1 MNLSSAT
8 DRRSRSTTEPAWV
21 RLTLTALALGYLAVF
36 LLTPLV
42 SVFYEALSKG
52 LSCIWRRWSSPR
64 RWRPS
69 S

>member
-8 DRRSRSTTEPAWV
+8 DCRSRSTTEPAWV

-42 SVFYEALSKG
+42 SVFYEG
-52 LSCIWRRWSSPR
+52 GPRDLSCIWRRWSSLR